1 MNQPQPVSS
10 AKSTDY
16 LVRDLLEEIAS
27 KTEELRICIEGIQ
40 ELAGEITS
48 DPAAGLHRSSLMR
61 LQILDS
67 LCQRLA
73 ALPELVRSLKAA
85 VPAELRIEDV
95 ETFRA
100 FSVAMCSYQG
110 AAVPSRPESS
120 DGAGD
125 CEIWRI

>member
-1 MNQPQPVSS
+1 MSQPQPISS
-10 AKSTDY
+10 TKNTDC

-27 KTEELRICIEGIQ
+27 KTEDLRMCMEGVQ

-48 DPAAGLHRSSLMR
+48 DPAARLPSSSLMR

-85 VPAELRIEDV
+85 VPTELRIEDV
-95 ETFRA
+95 GTLRA
-100 FSVAMCSYQG
+100 FSVAMSSYQG
-110 AAVPSRPESS
+110 AAVSSRPESS

-125 CEIWRI
+125 CEFWRI